1 MPITAMNHLTL
12 DGVMQGPGRADED
25 TRGGFSDGGWA
36 EAGNDEVMGR
46 FVGERMTRG
55 EGALLFGRRTYE
67 DVLSFWITQPDSP
80 FTPVLNDVPKYVAST
95 TLTEP
100 LPWPNTRLLQGDAA
114 DAVAKLKRERPDT
127 SFTIMGSR
135 TLIRSLMTR
144 DLIDEWLLMIH
155 PLVLR
160 TGMRLFGESG
170 PSMRLSLIDSVI
182 ITTGVF
188 IGTYRPADR
197 PS

>member
-1 MPITAMNHLTL
+1 MPITVMNHLTV

-25 TRGGFSDGGWA
+25 TRGGFRDGGWA

-46 FVGERMTRG
+46 FMGERMARG
-55 EGALLFGRRTYE
+55 GGALLFGRRTYG
-67 DVLSFWITQPDSP
+67 DLLSFWNTQPDSP
-80 FTPVLNDVPKYVAST
+80 FTPVLNDLPKYVAST

-100 LPWPNTRLLQGDAA
+100 LPWPNSRLLQGDAA
-114 DAVAKLKRERPDT
+114 DAVAKLKREQPDT

-135 TLIRSLMTR
+135 ILIQSLMTS
-144 DLIDEWLLMIH
+144 DLIDEWLLMTH

-160 TGMRLFGESG
+160 TGMRLFGEGG
-170 PSMRLSLIDSVI
+170 PTMRLSLIDSVTT
-182 ITTGVF
+182 TTGVV

-197 PS
+197 PL